1 MIAVS
6 ICSVGSEVV
15 LGDQIDSNAAWLSQR
30 LREIGVE
37 VRNQVTVGDD
47 TDQIADTLRW
57 LIERNRAVIVG
68 GGLGPTPDDV
78 TREAIARATGRALEH
93 REELEEQ
100 IRARFTERGLRMPAS
115 NLQQARIPEGA
126 VAYAP
131 VGTAPG
137 FRLDLPD
144 VGEDSGCS
152 VYVLP
157 GVPWE
162 LQKLYERDVL
172 PHLLQR
178 VGGGA
183 TITRTVHV
191 TGLAESA
198 VAEAIGPLLAEMR
211 GDEGVAVSFLATDEE
226 IQVRVSV
233 RGDDPDVAHERS
245 EPIVAEVRRLIG
257 RGVAGVDG
265 RGIEDAVADLLRDR
279 DEKVAFA
286 ESATAGGMSSRMAKA
301 PGASEIMKGGVVV
314 YATESK
320 SEVLGVPAELID
332 EHTPV
337 SEEVARAMAS
347 RVRELFDADWGVGVT
362 GVAGPGA
369 QGGKPVGTVVWAVAG
384 PDGRVTSRQGEFPG
398 DRDAVRSRLASAGLE
413 ALRRRLLDAD

>member
-15 LGDQIDSNAAWLSQR
+15 LGDQIDSNGAWLSQR

-47 TDQIADTLRW
+47 TDRIADTLRW
-57 LIERNRAVIVG
+57 LMARNEAVLVG

-78 TREAIARATGRALEH
+78 TREAVAAATGRELEH

-100 IRARFTERGLRMPAS
+100 IRSRFTERGLRMPAS
-115 NLQQARIPEGA
+115 NLRQARIPRGA
-126 VAYAP
+126 VPYAP

-144 VGEDSGCS
+144 VGEDGCS
-152 VYVLP
+152 LYVLP

-162 LQKLYERDVL
+162 LQELYERDVL

-178 VGGGA
+178 AGGGA

-191 TGLAESA
+191 TGLGESA
-198 VAEAIGPLLAEMR
+198 VAEAIGPLLVRMS
-211 GDEGVAVSFLATDEE
+211 GDEGASVSFLATGEE
-226 IQVRVSV
+226 IQVRVTV
-233 RGDDPDVAHERS
+233 RGDDPESARERS

-257 RGVAGVDG
+257 RGVAGVDDE
-265 RGIEDAVADLLRDR
+265 GIEDAIAGLLRDR
-279 DEKVAFA
+279 GEKVAFA
-286 ESATAGGMSSRMAKA
+286 ESATAGIISSRMARA
-301 PGASEIMKGGVVV
+301 PGASEILKGGVVV
-314 YATESK
+314 YATEAK
-320 SEVLGVPAELID
+320 SDVLGVPAELID

-347 RVRELFDADWGVGVT
+347 RARELFDADWGVAVT

-369 QGGKPVGTVVWAVAG
+369 QGGKPVGTVAWAVAG
-384 PDGRVTSRQGEFPG
+384 PDGGLTSRQGEFPG
-398 DRDAVRSRLASAGLE
+398 DRDTVRARLASAGLE
-413 ALRRRLLDAD
+413 ALRRRLMDLD